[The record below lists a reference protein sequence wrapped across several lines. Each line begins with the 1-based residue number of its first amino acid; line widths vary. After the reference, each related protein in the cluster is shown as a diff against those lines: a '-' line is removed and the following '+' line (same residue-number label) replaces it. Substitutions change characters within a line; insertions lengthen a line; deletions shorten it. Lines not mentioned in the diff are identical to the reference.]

1 MKGADSVD
9 QKKEID
15 FTPAQRQAIFAHGRT
30 LLISA
35 AAGSGKTFTLTQR
48 IIKSILEDGID
59 ISELLIVTYTR
70 AAAAQLK
77 EKIAKALT
85 DEIAKDPQNTD
96 LQNQLMKL
104 GQAHISTIDSFFA
117 EPVKANFERLGLPA
131 SLRMADDAELAPIRE
146 RIMGDTLDE
155 FFSECEA
162 YKNSELS
169 SIDYRT
175 RFTELIG
182 ITTGARDTS
191 SVIPAFWGIYSKLI
205 TSPISVKQLQLYAG
219 RLKEEAKN
227 DPFLSED
234 GRFIKEKLYSQV
246 KYVRSSF
253 LKHAEDMQSDE
264 FVCSKYYA
272 DFIEYASGCTPLLD
286 ALENGSYDDIRN
298 AFSEFSPKPI
308 TTVKTEEKTESSA
321 YYFTQRKKLNDS
333 IPALYNEYLYLPANE
348 ISELLDEYAEI
359 SLVLYDILDRFD
371 KKYMAEKKKKGI
383 CEFSDMPKYLME
395 LLTLDGDVTKETEY
409 AKSLRASFKEVYIDE
424 YQDVNGI
431 QDAIFAII
439 GKDHRF
445 MVGDIKQSIYGFREA
460 EPDIFS
466 SYRAKF
472 AEYNEKNDVIP
483 ADPFSGN
490 TIFMSENFRCDKGV
504 IDFANYLCERIF
516 PAISSNIGYNPEG
529 DNLKHGKKVEKD
541 YVAKKVELMV
551 VETPPRDENEEET
564 DTPTPKVDSAY
575 HESFIVA
582 NEIARLI
589 RNEKKADGKPIKA
602 GDIAILVRSMAHA
615 KQLMRNLDKLNI
627 KYAASKKG
635 DLFEGSDMSL
645 LVDLLSVIDNPR
657 ADMPLYNVLTAKS
670 EIYEPEFTIEEVI
683 KIRKNANKVN
693 SLYDAML
700 EYSSIDEDD
709 DISERC
715 ADFISR
721 TEKLRARARG
731 ISADKLI
738 KDLIF
743 CERYTLLTRTEAYSY
758 LFNSAC
764 SYVKNNWSSL
774 YSFLTYYK
782 KLMENSSSGS
792 EPAAEDENAVKIM
805 TVHQSKGLEFNV
817 CFLFGFGKQF
827 NINEKDSFVFIK
839 GHGAYMK
846 LPPKKTND
854 PLNDIRT
861 RYCNNPIFKS
871 ACRRDYQRQLE
882 EEARVFYV
890 ALTRPVE
897 RLYVSGSITK
907 TYEEYIQKLE
917 RCADV
922 DYELQSS
929 NTFLYWTLLILAKS
943 DKSAYDQFCNISVY
957 QKGDIKLADPFTK
970 KEIERAISKN
980 ADEYEIGLANALM
993 AYPEGKRDREILSG
1007 IPSKVAAS
1015 KLSCKMLEE
1024 NVFTTL
1030 PDCKLFPENEHDI
1043 DAIFTDNKNRI
1054 RSRIELMKRAPVRFD
1069 DLIGERHESSAAQ
1082 KGTAMHAFLQF
1093 CDFER
1098 LKSEGIDSE
1107 IDRLVS
1113 EKFIS
1118 ESIKA
1123 DLNRSLLD
1131 RFIKSDI
1138 FDVISRAKSIR
1149 REFHFGMYMPAEKFT
1164 QNQTIK
1170 NIVNGKSIYVQGS
1183 IDLLIED
1190 SDGELILCDYKT
1202 DRVTSEEHA
1211 DRALLIQNVKQRH
1224 QNQLDQYSHAVTEI
1238 FGRSPKKRFIYLF
1251 NINEAIEI

>member
-1 MKGADSVD
+1 MED
-9 QKKEID
+9 KKEIK
-15 FTPAQRQAIFAHGRT
+15 FTDSQRQAIYASGRT

-48 IIKSILEDGID
+48 IIKSILEDGLD

-85 DEIAKDPQNTD
+85 DEIAKNPESPK
-96 LQNQLMKL
+96 LQNQLLKL

-131 SLRMADDAELAPIRE
+131 SLRMADDAELSPIRD
-146 RIMGDTLDE
+146 RIMGETLDE
-155 FFSECEA
+155 FFSDCEA

-175 RFTELIG
+175 RFTELVG

-191 SVIPAFWGIYSKLI
+191 SVIPAFWSIYSKLI
-205 TSPISVKQLQLYAG
+205 TSPLSVKQLQIYAE
-219 RLKEEAKN
+219 RLKTEAKN

-234 GRFIKEKLYSQV
+234 GKFIKEKLYSEV
-246 KYVRSSF
+246 KYARSSF
-253 LKHAEDMQSDE
+253 LKHAEDMQADE
-264 FVCSKYYA
+264 FVCSKYQA
-272 DFIEYASGCTPLLD
+272 DFIDYAAGCAVLLN
-286 ALENGSYDDIRN
+286 AIENGSYEDIRK

-308 TTVKTEEKTESSA
+308 TTVKTDEKTENSV

-333 IPALYNEYLYLPANE
+333 VAALYGEYLYLSSNE

-359 SLVLYDILDRFD
+359 SLILYDILDRFD
-371 KKYMAEKKKKGI
+371 QKYMAEKKKKGI
-383 CEFSDMPKYLME
+383 CEFSDMPKYLIE
-395 LLTLDGDVTKETEY
+395 LLTVDGDVTRETEY

-439 GKDHRF
+439 GQDHRF

-466 SYRAKF
+466 SYRSKF
-472 AEYNEKNDVIP
+472 AEYKDNAAIP
-483 ADPFSGN
+483 TDPMSGN

-504 IDFANYLCERIF
+504 IDFANYICERIF
-516 PAISSNIGYNPEG
+516 PAISAGIGYNPEG

-541 YVAKKVELMV
+541 HVAKKVELMV
-551 VETPPRDENEEET
+551 VETPPKSDEET
-564 DTPTPKVDSAY
+564 ETPLPKVDSVY
-575 HESFIVA
+575 DESIVVA

-589 RNEKKADGKPIKA
+589 RNEKKADGKSIKA
-602 GDIAILVRSMAHA
+602 GDIAVLVRSMGHA

-635 DLFEGSDMSL
+635 ELFEGSDMSL

-683 KIRKNANKVN
+683 KIRRNADRVN

-700 EYSSIDEDD
+700 EYSSLDDEG
-709 DISERC
+709 ISERC
-715 ADFISR
+715 QDFISR
-721 TEKLRARARG
+721 IEKLRARARG

-743 CERYTLLTRTEAYSY
+743 SPRYTLLTRTEAYSY

-764 SYVKNNWSSL
+764 AYVKNNWSSL

-782 KLMENSSSGS
+782 KLMESSSSGS

-827 NINEKDSFVFIK
+827 NISEKDSFVFIK

-846 LPPKKTND
+846 LPPKKTDD

-861 RYCNNPIFKS
+861 RYSDNPIFKS

-897 RLYVSGSITK
+897 RLYVSGSVSK
-907 TYEEYIQKLE
+907 TYDEYIQKLS

-922 DYELQSS
+922 NYELKSS
-929 NTFLYWTLLILAKS
+929 NTFLAWTLLVLSNS
-943 DKSAYDQFCNISVY
+943 DRTAYDSFCNINVY
-957 QKGDIKLADPFTK
+957 QKGASELTKPFTRQ
-970 KEIERAISKN
+970 EREEAISKN

-993 AYPEGKRDREILSG
+993 AYPEGNKNREILSG

-1015 KLSCKMLEE
+1015 KLSNKMLEE

-1030 PDCKLFPENEHDI
+1030 PDCKLFPENEQDI
-1043 DAIFTDNKNRI
+1043 DALFTDNKNRI

-1069 DLIGERHESSAAQ
+1069 DLIGERRESSAAQ

-1093 CDFER
+1093 CDFEL
-1098 LKSEGIDSE
+1098 LKANGIDLE
-1107 IDRLVS
+1107 IARLIDK
-1113 EKFIS
+1113 KFIS

-1123 DLNRSLLD
+1123 DLNRSLLEG
-1131 RFIKSDI
+1131 FIKSDL
-1138 FDVISRAKSIR
+1138 FEAISRARSIR
-1149 REFHFGMYMPAEKFT
+1149 REFNFGMYMPAEKFT
-1164 QNQTIK
+1164 QNQMIK
-1170 NIVNGKSIYVQGS
+1170 DIVKGKSIYVQGS

-1190 SDGELILCDYKT
+1190 NDGELILCDYKT
-1202 DRVTSEEHA
+1202 DRVTNEERA
-1211 DRALLIQNVKQRH
+1211 DRALLIKNVKQRH
-1224 QNQLDQYSHAVTEI
+1224 QDQLEQYSHAVTEI
-1238 FGRSPKKRFIYLF
+1238 FGKAPKKRFIYLF
-1251 NINEAIEI
+1251 NLNEAIEI